1 MWTWLLS
8 CFQIIKWH
16 SFWKSKFFLEIMSFL
31 KIISKWRIIALHWC
45 RKWQPIPVFLPG
57 KIQNHGQRSLA
68 GFSPWSCKE
77 SDTMEWLSMQN
88 YFRML
93 RWFLPHNKV
102 NQPYVCICPLPPEP
116 PSHSL
121 PQKANFNHDTRD
133 DHLYT
138 LVCVCVHLS
147 GG

>member
-1 MWTWLLS
+1 
-8 CFQIIKWH
+8 
-16 SFWKSKFFLEIMSFL
+16 
-31 KIISKWRIIALHWC
+31 
-45 RKWQPIPVFLPG
+45 
-57 KIQNHGQRSLA
+57 
-68 GFSPWSCKE
+68 
-77 SDTMEWLSMQN
+77 MQN

-147 GG
+147 GGSDGLESACTAGNPGPIPGLGRHPGEGNYETVQYSCLENFMDRGAWGGIFHGVTQSWR